1 LLIFYKEKFS
11 CAIVKK
17 PVMPWGMENNILTA
31 GARAFL
37 EALHREFQVRRLDLL
52 NNRKVIQKQLD
63 EGWRPVFPEET
74 QGIREDPHW
83 SCVKAPQDL
92 QKRHVEI
99 TGPVERKMMINA
111 LNSGADVFLADF
123 EDALSPTWKNVI
135 DGQENLIDAVQKRLE
150 FTSPEG
156 KIYRL
161 QEKLAALIVRPRAW
175 HLEESHFE
183 VDKEAISASLFDF
196 GLYLFHNGKAL
207 LEQGSGPY
215 FYLPKIENRFEA
227 KLWNDVFVFSEKY
240 LKLPHQSIKA
250 TVLIETILAA
260 FEMEEILFKLK
271 DYVVGLNAGRWDYIF
286 SIIKKFSTSRHFCF
300 PDRKQITMT
309 VPFMKAYTSKLVSV
323 CKKRGAHAMGGM
335 SAFVPNRKN
344 PKINEEAFE
353 QVRQDKLREVS
364 EGFEGTWVA
373 HPDLVRIA
381 REVFETAPRDEVKE
395 QHVTPEDLLNFQI
408 AGGEVTAEGVLLNIS
423 VALQYLDSWL
433 KGVGSLAINN
443 LMEDA
448 ATAEISRAQVWQWVH
463 HQKFPKEQV
472 MEWMQEEKD
481 RLKVEAPYVIL
492 KKLVG
497 HKEFIDFLT
506 SEAYPYL

>member
-1 LLIFYKEKFS
+1 
-11 CAIVKK
+11 
-17 PVMPWGMENNILTA
+17 MPWGMENNILTPD
-31 GARAFL
+31 ARAFL
-37 EALHREFQVRRLDLL
+37 EALHREFEPRRLALL
-52 NNRKVIQKQLD
+52 EKRKEIQKELD
-63 EGWRPVFPEET
+63 SGWRPDFPSET
-74 QGIREDPHW
+74 QGIRDDPNW
-83 SCVKAPQDL
+83 SCVKAPPDL

-111 LNSGADVFLADF
+111 MNSGADVFLADF

-135 DGQENLIDAVQKRLE
+135 EGQANLIDAVRKRLE

-156 KIYRL
+156 KKYRL
-161 QEKLAALIVRPRAW
+161 AEKLATLIVRPRGL
-175 HLEESHFE
+175 HLEERHFG
-183 VDKEAISASLFDF
+183 ISASLFDF
-196 GLYLFHNGKAL
+196 GLYLFHNAKAL

-227 KLWNDVFVFSEKY
+227 RLWNDVFVFAEKY
-240 LKLPHQSIKA
+240 LGLPQHSIKA

-260 FEMEEILFKLK
+260 FEMEEILYELK
-271 DYVVGLNAGRWDYIF
+271 SYVVGLNAGRWDYIF
-286 SIIKKFSTSRHFCF
+286 SIIKKFSSSAHFCF

-344 PKINEEAFE
+344 PEVNEAAFL

-364 EGFEGTWVA
+364 EGFDGTWVA
-373 HPDLVRIA
+373 HPDLVPIA
-381 REVFETAPRDEVKE
+381 AEVFEK
-395 QHVTPEDLLNFQI
+395 HVEIKAKDVSAEDLLNFEVP
-408 AGGEVTAEGVLLNIS
+408 GEVTKEGVLQNIS
-423 VALQYLDSWL
+423 IALQYLDAWL

-448 ATAEISRAQVWQWVH
+448 ATAEISRAQLWQCVH
-463 HQKFPKEQV
+463 HKGMTEI
-472 MEWMQEEKD
+472 MEWMEEK
-481 RLKVEAPYVIL
+481 KTQETSYVIL

-497 HKEFIDFLT
+497 HKTFIDFLT
-506 SEAYPYL
+506 LEAYPYL